1 MDLIIRRAQPIDIP
15 ALLDL
20 LVQVNAVH
28 ADGRPDLFART
39 TKYSAQELEALLADK
54 NRPVW
59 VAAAEEDPERLV
71 GSCYTVIQDHR
82 PDRLMQDFK
91 TLYIDDLCVDE
102 GARGMH
108 VGTALYEFVRD
119 WARDKG
125 FYNLTLNVG
134 VQSRCACVLRGH
146 GPGAPEDLPRAD
158 PIVTARRNA
167 MCWNA
172 AYGNDAAGA
181 L

>member
-39 TKYSAQELEALLADK
+39 TKYGAQELEALLADK

-59 VAAAEEDPERLV
+59 VAAVEEDPERLV

-102 GARGMH
+102 DARGMH

-119 WARDKG
+119 WARDEG
-125 FYNLTLNVG
+125 FYNLTLNVWE
-134 VQSRCACVLRGH
+134 CN
-146 GPGAPEDLPRAD
+146 PGARAFYK
-158 PIVTARRNA
+158 A
-167 MCWNA
+167 MGLAPQKTC
-172 AYGNDAAGA
+172 
-181 L
+181 LEQIL

>member
-1 MDLIIRRAQPIDIP
+1 MDLTIRRAQPSDIP
-15 ALLDL
+15 ALLHL

-39 TKYSAQELEALLADK
+39 TKYGPQELEALLADK

-59 VAAAEEDPERLV
+59 VAIASGDPERVV
-71 GSCYTVIQDHR
+71 GSCYAVVQDHC

-102 GARGMH
+102 NARGHH

-119 WARDKG
+119 WARDEG
-125 FYNLTLNVG
+125 FYNLTLNVWE
-134 VQSRCACVLRGH
+134 CN
-146 GPGAPEDLPRAD
+146 PGA
-158 PIVTARRNA
+158 RRFYEA
-167 MCWNA
+167 MGLVPQKTC
-172 AYGNDAAGA
+172 
-181 L
+181 LEQIL

>member
-59 VAAAEEDPERLV
+59 VAAVEEDPERLV
-71 GSCYTVIQDHR
+71 GSCYTVIRDHR

-91 TLYIDDLCVDE
+91 TLYIDDLCVDKD
-102 GARGMH
+102 ARGMH
-108 VGTALYEFVRD
+108 VGTALDRKST
-119 WARDKG
+119 R
-125 FYNLTLNVG
+125 LN
-134 VQSRCACVLRGH
+134 SSH
-146 GPGAPEDLPRAD
+146 P
-158 PIVTARRNA
+158 
-167 MCWNA
+167 
-172 AYGNDAAGA
+172 
-181 L
+181 